1 MTVYKLPEMTVVALP
16 DRPLSIALG
25 NFDGVHIGHR
35 RLLQC
40 AREAAGLIPGCA
52 SAAWTFSALAKEN
65 PAVPSLTDPQEKL
78 RQFAAAGL
86 EYAIFEDFE
95 TVRHCTA
102 AEFTEEYL
110 LGTLSAAAVICGFN
124 FRFGRGGT
132 GDAALLSRILAGHSI
147 PLTVG
152 DPVMAGCTV
161 VSSTRIRA
169 AVADGDM
176 ETAAALLGRPFSICF
191 PVLYGNQLGRTLGL
205 PTINQNFPA
214 GHIIPCR
221 GIYACVCTVD
231 GRRFAGVA
239 NVGIR
244 PSVPGDGHINCETHI
259 LDYSGFLYG
268 KSVRVEFCTRLR
280 DERKFASLEEL
291 KDAIEADIR
300 RTRDF
305 FADKHLL

>member
-40 AREAAGLIPGCA
+40 ARDAAALIPGCA

-95 TVRHCTA
+95 TVRHRTA

-147 PLTVG
+147 PLTVV
-152 DPVMAGCTV
+152 DPVMAGCAV

-291 KDAIEADIR
+291 KDAIETDIR
-300 RTRDF
+300 RTREY
-305 FADKHLL
+305 FADMHLL